1 MARFSILIGQKQSK
15 IRFQCDNLFEYFR
28 SFNLFPLPSMRT
40 LRMKHLRIKTIRMVL
55 IQTGI
60 ILFTNPL
67 MMVQAAPSNLFNSGS
82 IISASN
88 QINANSNPVLNTNN
102 DNKPV
107 KANNKQNLSQL
118 DVGDADDW
126 TLAEERRIGDE
137 IAIELFQ
144 DPDLI
149 DDPLL
154 SEYVKSIG
162 AQLVN
167 TAYLNH
173 KISPEMYKG
182 FAWTFLLGKDKT
194 VNAFALPGA
203 YFGVHL
209 GLINMTQSRD
219 ELASVLAHEISH
231 VFQRHISRNNT
242 HQKKMAPALIGAM
255 ILGAILS
262 SQSDTGSQATMIGA
276 QALGAQAQLNYSR
289 DMEREADRFG
299 YQLLKEAGFN
309 VNSFG
314 AMFEKL
320 QYSNRLADSGNFP
333 YLRSHPLT
341 TERIGDMKA
350 RDLNAETTQP
360 LELKVEKPVPLTPTA
375 PTLLAN
381 QSTSQIEHMLIA
393 ARSRML
399 SNQNNDSLKAWK
411 QDIQNKAFNSWTIEK
426 KSHLLMLAA
435 MDSAQ
440 QNQHAEAEKY
450 ALQLWQLLNQH
461 LNNVGANKNPIETQD
476 PLKASRIVALFLAEF
491 YVQQA
496 NTIQAQNWL
505 TQSEKLNGE
514 IAFDVASSK
523 DSELISISQGKNKR
537 PELFIKAQLASKGI
551 QTENTL
557 SALKTWLAY
566 FPQDARAWQYLSSI
580 YELQQNKL
588 GQLRALAEVEIAQMN
603 WAGAKERLRAA
614 QLWADTNT
622 NLSSQQRLDLAII
635 DSRLG
640 LVNQSIRERQ
650 LKK

>member
-1 MARFSILIGQKQSK
+1 MLQHWTLVRQLIK
-15 IRFQCDNLFEYFR
+15 CNR
-28 SFNLFPLPSMRT
+28 SFNLFPLPSVRA
-40 LRMKHLRIKTIRMVL
+40 LRMKHLRLKTIRILL

-60 ILFTNPL
+60 ILISSPL
-67 MMVQAAPSNLFNSGS
+67 MLAQAASSEPLNTGTTKSSY
-82 IISASN
+82 
-88 QINANSNPVLNTNN
+88 NANTNSVLNANN
-102 DNKPV
+102 DNKTP
-107 KANNKQNLSQL
+107 NTHNKQNLSLL

-126 TLAEERRIGDE
+126 TLAEERKIGDE
-137 IAIELFQ
+137 IAIEMFQ

-167 TAYLNH
+167 TAYLQH
-173 KISPEMYKG
+173 KISPEMYQG
-182 FAWTFLLGKDKT
+182 FAWSFLLGKGKSI
-194 VNAFALPGA
+194 NAFALPGA
-203 YFGVHL
+203 YFGVYL
-209 GLINMTQSRD
+209 GLISMTQSRD

-231 VFQRHISRNNT
+231 VTQRHISRNNA

-299 YQLLKEAGFN
+299 YQLLKDAGYN
-309 VNSFG
+309 ENSFV

-360 LELKVEKPVPLTPTA
+360 LQRNVDKPAALNPTA
-375 PTLLAN
+375 TTLLAN
-381 QSTSQIEHMLIA
+381 QSISQIEHMLIA

-399 SNQNNDSLKAWK
+399 SSQNNDSLKAWK
-411 QDIQNKAFNSWTIEK
+411 QDIQNHAFNSWTIEK

-435 MDSAQ
+435 MDATQ
-440 QNQHAEAEKY
+440 QKHNAEAEKY
-450 ALQLWQLLNQH
+450 AQQLWQILTDH
-461 LNNVGANKNPIETQD
+461 LNNVSLNKKPIQVQD
-476 PLKASRIVALFLAEF
+476 TLKAKRIVALFLAEF

-496 NTIQAQNWL
+496 NTIQAQYWL
-505 TQSEKLNGE
+505 LQAEKLNGE
-514 IAFDVASSK
+514 MAFDFASSK
-523 DSELISISQGKNKR
+523 DSELISIKQGKNKR

-551 QTENTL
+551 QTESTL

-580 YELQQNKL
+580 YEFQQNKL
-588 GQLRALAEVEIAQMN
+588 GQLRALAEVEIAHMN

-614 QLWADTNT
+614 QLWADTT
-622 NLSSQQRLDLAII
+622 GNLSSQQRLDLAII
-635 DSRLG
+635 DSRLS

-650 LKK
+650 IKK

>member
-1 MARFSILIGQKQSK
+1 
-15 IRFQCDNLFEYFR
+15 
-28 SFNLFPLPSMRT
+28 
-40 LRMKHLRIKTIRMVL
+40 MKHLRLKTIRVVL
-55 IQTGI
+55 MQTGI
-60 ILFTNPL
+60 FLMSNPL
-67 MMVQAAPSNLFNSGS
+67 ALAQAAPTEPLNSGTTLS
-82 IISASN
+82 TEN
-88 QINANSNPVLNTNN
+88 NSHTKSVLNTNN
-102 DNKPV
+102 DSKTP
-107 KANNKQNLSQL
+107 KADNKQNLSQL
-118 DVGDADDW
+118 DVGGADDW
-126 TLAEERRIGDE
+126 TLAEERKIGDE

-154 SEYVKSIG
+154 SEYVQSIG
-162 AQLVN
+162 AQLIN
-167 TAYLNH
+167 TAYLSH

-182 FAWTFLLGKDKT
+182 FAWKFILGKDKS

-209 GLINMTQSRD
+209 GLISMTQSRD

-231 VFQRHISRNNT
+231 VTQRHISRNNA

-262 SQSDTGSQATMIGA
+262 SQSNTGGQAAMIGA
-276 QALGAQAQLNYSR
+276 QALGAQSQLNYSR

-299 YQLLKEAGFN
+299 YQLLKEAGYN
-309 VNSFG
+309 ENSFV

-350 RDLNAETTQP
+350 RDLNEETTRP
-360 LELKVEKPVPLTPTA
+360 LELNIENPVPQNNTPI
-375 PTLLAN
+375 TLLAN

-393 ARSRML
+393 ARSKLL
-399 SNQNNDSLKAWK
+399 SNQNNESVKAWK
-411 QDIQNKAFNSWTIEK
+411 QDIQNRAFNSWTIEK

-435 MDSAQ
+435 IDAAQ
-440 QNQHAEAEKY
+440 QNQNAEAEKY
-450 ALQLWQLLNQH
+450 ALQLWQLLSNH
-461 LNNVGANKNPIETQD
+461 LNNVVANKNQIEAQD
-476 PLKASRIVALFLAEF
+476 PLKASRLVALFLAEF
-491 YVQQA
+491 YVQQV
-496 NTIQAQNWL
+496 NTAQAQYWL
-505 TQSEKLNGE
+505 LQAEKLNGLMPSS
-514 IAFDVASSK
+514 AAVAQ
-523 DSELISISQGKNKR
+523 DIELISISQGKNKR

-551 QTENTL
+551 QTESTL
-557 SALKTWLAY
+557 NALKNWLAF

-580 YELQQNKL
+580 YEFQQNKL

-614 QLWADTNT
+614 QLWADTHT

-635 DSRLG
+635 DSRLS

-650 LKK
+650 IKK

>member
-1 MARFSILIGQKQSK
+1 MWA
-15 IRFQCDNLFEYFR
+15 
-28 SFNLFPLPSMRT
+28 
-40 LRMKHLRIKTIRMVL
+40 LRMKHLRLKTIRIL
-55 IQTGI
+55 LLQTGI
-60 ILFTNPL
+60 ILTSSTLVLAQASASVPL
-67 MMVQAAPSNLFNSGS
+67 NSGTT
-82 IISASN
+82 ISTK
-88 QINANSNPVLNTNN
+88 NSVLNTNN
-102 DNKPV
+102 DNKTPN
-107 KANNKQNLSQL
+107 ANNTHNLSLL

-126 TLAEERRIGDE
+126 TLAEERKIGDE
-137 IAIELFQ
+137 IAIEMFQ

-173 KISPEMYKG
+173 KISPEMYQG
-182 FAWTFLLGKDKT
+182 FAWSFLLGKDKT

-209 GLINMTQSRD
+209 GLISMTQSRD

-231 VFQRHISRNNT
+231 VTQRHISRNNA

-299 YQLLKEAGFN
+299 YQLLKDAGYKE
-309 VNSFG
+309 NSFV

-350 RDLNAETTQP
+350 RDLNAETSRP
-360 LELKVEKPVPLTPTA
+360 LELKVENTVTLNPATT
-375 PTLLAN
+375 TLLAN
-381 QSTSQIEHMLIA
+381 QSTSQIEHLLIA
-393 ARSRML
+393 ARSKML
-399 SNQNNDSLKAWK
+399 SIQNNDSLKAWK
-411 QDIQNKAFNSWTIEK
+411 QDIQNKSFNSWTLEK

-435 MDSAQ
+435 MDAAQ
-440 QNQHAEAEKY
+440 QKNNAEAEKY
-450 ALQLWQLLNQH
+450 ALQLWQILSSHLINVLTTKNQ
-461 LNNVGANKNPIETQD
+461 NAIQD
-476 PLKASRIVALFLAEF
+476 SLKASRIVALFLADF
-491 YVQQA
+491 YVQQTNSA
-496 NTIQAQNWL
+496 QAQNWL
-505 TQSEKLNGE
+505 TQVDNLNGLMTSDAE
-514 IAFDVASSK
+514 ISK
-523 DSELISISQGKNKR
+523 DSELISIRQGKNKR

-551 QTENTL
+551 QTESTL

-566 FPQDARAWQYLSSI
+566 FPQDARAWQYLSGI
-580 YELQQNKL
+580 YEFQQNKL
-588 GQLRALAEVEIAQMN
+588 GHLRALAEVEIAQMN

-614 QLWADTNT
+614 QLWADSNT

-635 DSRLG
+635 DSRLS
-640 LVNQSIRERQ
+640 LVNQLIRERQ
-650 LKK
+650 IKK

>member
-1 MARFSILIGQKQSK
+1 
-15 IRFQCDNLFEYFR
+15 
-28 SFNLFPLPSMRT
+28 
-40 LRMKHLRIKTIRMVL
+40 MKHLKLKTIRILL

-60 ILFTNPL
+60 ILISSPIML
-67 MMVQAAPSNLFNSGS
+67 AQSAPSEPINSGTTTS
-82 IISASN
+82 IN
-88 QINANSNPVLNTNN
+88 NAIKNSVFNTNN
-102 DNKPV
+102 DNKTPNT
-107 KANNKQNLSQL
+107 NNTHNLSVL

-126 TLAEERRIGDE
+126 TLAEERKIGDE
-137 IAIELFQ
+137 IAIEMFQ

-173 KISPEMYKG
+173 KISPEMFQS
-182 FAWTFLLGKDKT
+182 FAWSFLLGKDKT
-194 VNAFALPGA
+194 INAFALPGA

-209 GLINMTQSRD
+209 GLISMTQSRD

-231 VFQRHISRNNT
+231 VTQRHISRNNA

-299 YQLLKEAGFN
+299 YQLLKEAGYN
-309 VNSFG
+309 ENSFV

-350 RDLNAETTQP
+350 RDLNAETNRP
-360 LELKVEKPVPLTPTA
+360 LKLKVENTVTSNPTA
-375 PTLLAN
+375 TTLLAN
-381 QSTSQIEHMLIA
+381 QNTSQIEHMLIA
-393 ARSRML
+393 ARSKML
-399 SNQNNDSLKAWK
+399 SSQNNDSLKTWK
-411 QDIQNKAFNSWTIEK
+411 QDIQNHAFNSLTIEK

-435 MDSAQ
+435 LDAAQ
-440 QNQHAEAEKY
+440 QKHNAEAEKY
-450 ALQLWQLLNQH
+450 ALQLWQILTNH
-461 LNNVGANKNPIETQD
+461 LNIVSVNKKPIEVQD
-476 PLKASRIVALFLAEF
+476 ALKARRIVALFLADF

-496 NTIQAQNWL
+496 NSVLAQNWL
-505 TQSEKLNGE
+505 MQTEKINGE
-514 IAFDVASSK
+514 LTSDALYTK
-523 DSELISISQGKNKR
+523 DSELIFINQGKNKR

-551 QTENTL
+551 QTESTL
-557 SALKTWLAY
+557 SALKTWLAF
-566 FPQDARAWQYLSSI
+566 FPKDARAWQYLSSI
-580 YELQQNKL
+580 YEFQQNKL

-614 QLWADTNT
+614 QLWADSTS
-622 NLSSQQRLDLAII
+622 NLSSQQRLDLAIV
-635 DSRLG
+635 DSRLS
-640 LVNQSIRERQ
+640 LVNQLIRERQ
-650 LKK
+650 IKK